1 MTHSSVYLE
10 SGVLTFNGTFIV
22 ETVGFLLMLLFLA
35 RVPLPFLGIPKPV
48 FPWIIDIAEARQRQ
62 ITAKLQEAEQ
72 ARAEAE
78 ARLKEADSK
87 LVEARK
93 PADAVLE
100 GANRSGEQLRADLRQ
115 KADLEYQRI
124 VDSASRDIEV
134 ERERAL
140 QGARD
145 QVAGL
150 VVAATEKVIGET
162 LDEPKHRRLIDRAIE
177 EVARG
182 DSRRGRSGSRRHREV
197 GGRRYGDRR
206 EPPRPG
212 PTAAPPR

>member
-1 MTHSSVYLE
+1 
-10 SGVLTFNGTFIV
+10 
-22 ETVGFLLMLLFLA
+22 MLLFLA

-72 ARAEAE
+72 ARADAG
-78 ARLKEADSK
+78 AKLKEADSK

-93 PADAVLE
+93 TADAVIE

-115 KADLEYQRI
+115 KAELEYQRI

-162 LDEPKHRRLIDRAIE
+162 LDEPKHRRLIERALQ
-177 EVARG
+177 EVASGTEQRENLEGSTPGSPRNRRFRG
-182 DSRRGRSGSRRHREV
+182 V
-197 GGRRYGDRR
+197 GGGCEWRR
-206 EPPRPG
+206 PRLSGTPG
-212 PTAAPPR
+212 PSSSWH